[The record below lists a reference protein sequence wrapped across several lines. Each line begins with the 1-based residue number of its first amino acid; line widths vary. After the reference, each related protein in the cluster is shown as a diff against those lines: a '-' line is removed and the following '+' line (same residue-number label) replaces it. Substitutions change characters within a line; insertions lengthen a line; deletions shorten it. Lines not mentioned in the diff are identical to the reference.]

1 MMPMVE
7 ANRMARRASAAAL
20 TFLLVLA
27 TGAGFSLGAGA
38 ARSPAEDEKSS
49 ADVLKA
55 LQGTWVSANENVELK
70 WTFEG
75 ETLKA
80 TVNGTDYT
88 CKVKLDATAKPNAT
102 ADFLIDEGPE
112 DAKGKT
118 SKAIYKLDGEKL
130 IICVSHPGKDRP
142 KQFESAEGEAYL
154 FELKKEKK
162 S

>member
-1 MMPMVE
+1 MVE
-7 ANRMARRASAAAL
+7 TNRMARHASAAAL

-27 TGAGFSLGAGA
+27 IGAGLSLGAGA
-38 ARSPAEDEKSS
+38 ARSPADDEKSS
-49 ADVLKA
+49 ADILKA
-55 LQGTWVSANENVELK
+55 LQGTWVSANENFELK

-80 TVNGTDYT
+80 TVNRSDYT
-88 CKVKLDATAKPNAT
+88 CKVKLDATAKPHAT

-130 IICVSHPGKDRP
+130 KICVSHPGKDRP
-142 KQFESAEGEAYL
+142 KEFATTEDEAYL